1 MTRWL
6 ALVLLVACGGPE
18 GRTIYVQDEP
28 GDQPS
33 CVFAGLY
40 EVTVTEQQPGCGD
53 STVVVAGSDFQN
65 EGACTFDER
74 SADGSILASFECEPG
89 SPVVRCTGLTLS
101 TANGCAWDTS
111 LRRR

>member
-28 GDQPS
+28 SSEPS

-40 EVTVTEQQPGCGD
+40 EVAVSSPDPACTASAIVVPG
-53 STVVVAGSDFQN
+53 SSFEN
-65 EGACTFDER
+65 EGACVFDEA
-74 SADGSILASFECEPG
+74 SADGSVLASFECESG
-89 SPVVRCTGLTLS
+89 SPVVRCTGLTVS
-101 TANGCAWDTS
+101 NGCTWDTS
-111 LRRR
+111 LRRL